1 MYLRWTA
8 TVLYLPPWSKHW
20 ARYGAPPSWEDSSC
34 LHSPCWPYKKKALR
48 TFTSSKNP
56 QRKKP
61 RQPPTL
67 STLQSLESNVSLWMV
82 CHLVSYDPSAERTGS
97 QKSPEDLRP
106 FPKADGLTESKEGKK
121 KKMKAG
127 RQQRSGR
134 ATHSGLCM
142 SNKFISLDTNSNG
155 EHWLKII
162 MEENT
167 RIQITRCRQAVIAL
181 WWQGPIES
189 RI

>member
-34 LHSPCWPYKKKALR
+34 LHSLCWPYKKKPSGLSQVQRTHREKNQDNLR
-48 TFTSSKNP
+48 PCRHSKVLKAMCHSEWCAVSYRMTPLPSGRDHKNP
-56 QRKKP
+56 RRICGLFQRRMDWP
-61 RQPPTL
+61 R
-67 STLQSLESNVSLWMV
+67 
-82 CHLVSYDPSAERTGS
+82 AKR
-97 QKSPEDLRP
+97 
-106 FPKADGLTESKEGKK
+106 GKK
-121 KKMKAG
+121 KKNEG

-142 SNKFISLDTNSNG
+142 SNKFISLDTNSSG
-155 EHWLKII
+155 ENWLKII